1 MIELLV
7 KDWIIDIL
15 KLWDRLIL
23 WHIICNF

>member
-23 WHIICNF
+23 WHISCNF